1 MWCSLRYLLG
11 LVTKTFQ
18 NGSKLGLIKHDLTDE
33 KRVIHPVLQATKQKV
48 LFIHHHFPPV
58 AQKHVSWFHCC
69 NISHLYSTSKSSQ
82 GVHLHMEQVQ
92 LQTVAHVL
100 QNSFFAF
107 TASIC
112 RERHGSRG
120 IGESHIAYRKWS
132 RFTFSGKT
140 SCVGEKRPKAGSVFC
155 LGCSIVPRLF

>member
-1 MWCSLRYLLG
+1 
-11 LVTKTFQ
+11 
-18 NGSKLGLIKHDLTDE
+18 
-33 KRVIHPVLQATKQKV
+33 
-48 LFIHHHFPPV
+48 
-58 AQKHVSWFHCC
+58 
-69 NISHLYSTSKSSQ
+69 
-82 GVHLHMEQVQ
+82 MEQVQ

-120 IGESHIAYRKWS
+120 IGESHIVYRKWS